1 MSNLGLLRAS
11 SLLGVSVV
19 FAAIAGTA
27 PAAAAPAASDTS
39 RPAVDRH
46 SWAVKT
52 SAMRTATVTRTVKRV
67 HKVDPL
73 VAEAIRLTNVERA
86 RAGCGAVRMDT
97 RLNTA
102 ARLHSEDMARYSYF
116 SHTSR
121 DGRSPWDRI
130 GAQGYTAGSGENIAA
145 GYTTAAAVIKGWM
158 DSPGHKANMLN
169 CSHKA
174 VGIGIGRGG
183 YYGLYWTQNFGRS

>member
-1 MSNLGLLRAS
+1 MS
-11 SLLGVSVV
+11 SLLG
-19 FAAIAGTA
+19 AAALLATLAGAA
-27 PAAAAPAASDTS
+27 PAAASAPDTS
-39 RPAVDRH
+39 QPVAAREAAATPN
-46 SWAVKT
+46 
-52 SAMRTATVTRTVKRV
+52 SALRSATVTRTVKRV
-67 HKVDPL
+67 NKVDPL

-86 RAGCGAVRMDT
+86 RAGCGPVRMED

-102 ARLHSEDMARYSYF
+102 ARLHSEDMARLSYF

-145 GYTTAAAVIKGWM
+145 GYWTAAGVLKGWM
-158 DSPGHKANMLN
+158 DSPGHKTNMLN

-183 YYGLYWTQNFGRS
+183 YYGIYWTQNFGRA

>member
-1 MSNLGLLRAS
+1 M
-11 SLLGVSVV
+11 
-19 FAAIAGTA
+19 
-27 PAAAAPAASDTS
+27 
-39 RPAVDRH
+39 
-46 SWAVKT
+46 
-52 SAMRTATVTRTVKRV
+52 TRTVKRV

-86 RAGCGAVRMDT
+86 RAGCGSVRMDT
-97 RLNTA
+97 RLNAA
-102 ARLHSEDMARYSYF
+102 ARLHSEDMARHSYF

-183 YYGLYWTQNFGRS
+183 YYGIYWTQNFGRS